1 MFSDPTI
8 LIRAIFT
15 VRYMVIILSPHCSFR
30 FNTLLKKKNWMS
42 WRVFREITSI
52 YKALFKS
59 KFVQNYDRVELLLR
73 FMLMRE
79 LNLITEK
86 CLKLFNIR
94 LVSLFKIS
102 KILFLVIELIL
113 ISLDVFGSND
123 YDLMVDFNMNLKY
136 TTLNSIHDFYT

>member
-1 MFSDPTI
+1 
-8 LIRAIFT
+8 
-15 VRYMVIILSPHCSFR
+15 
-30 FNTLLKKKNWMS
+30 
-42 WRVFREITSI
+42 
-52 YKALFKS
+52 
-59 KFVQNYDRVELLLR
+59 
-73 FMLMRE
+73 MRE

-123 YDLMVDFNMNLKY
+123 YDLIIDFNMNLKY
-136 TTLNSIHDFYT
+136 TTLNT

>member
-1 MFSDPTI
+1 
-8 LIRAIFT
+8 
-15 VRYMVIILSPHCSFR
+15 
-30 FNTLLKKKNWMS
+30 MS

-123 YDLMVDFNMNLKY
+123 YDLIIDFNMNLKY
-136 TTLNSIHDFYT
+136 TTLNT

>member
-59 KFVQNYDRVELLLR
+59 KFVQNYDRVELLLA
-73 FMLMRE
+73 
-79 LNLITEK
+79 
-86 CLKLFNIR
+86 LKVAQSLLEASMQEYQVSLSCHKVSF
-94 LVSLFKIS
+94 LVSMKFVQEQS
-102 KILFLVIELIL
+102 
-113 ISLDVFGSND
+113 
-123 YDLMVDFNMNLKY
+123 
-136 TTLNSIHDFYT
+136 